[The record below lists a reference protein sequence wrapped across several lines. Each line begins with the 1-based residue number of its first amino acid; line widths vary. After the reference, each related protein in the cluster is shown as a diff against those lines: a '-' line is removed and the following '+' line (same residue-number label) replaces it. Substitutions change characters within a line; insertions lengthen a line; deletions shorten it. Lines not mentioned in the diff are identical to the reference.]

1 MNRILSALL
10 AVLAVSGGALGAPSP
25 AEIHVSGG
33 DLQGV
38 TQGDLAVFKGV
49 PFAAPPI
56 GDLRWRAPKP
66 ISWTG
71 VRAAT
76 ALAPPCMQPQSFLVP
91 REGPPPSEDCLYLNI
106 WAPAKTPVRPL
117 PVMVWIHG
125 GAFTSGAPTASMF
138 DGTAFAHR
146 GVVLVSIAYRLGPFG
161 FLAHPELSRE
171 SGHGSGDYGL
181 LDQIAALRWVKANIA
196 AFGGDASKV
205 TVFGQSAGAG
215 SVSMLAASPLARGLF
230 QRAIAESG
238 ASFSPASSQGFSML
252 SQLAQAEQQGQGAL
266 AALGAPTLADARKLA
281 AEQVLKAK
289 GAFRPT
295 LDGYVLTTDQRQLYL
310 AGRQNDTPVLVGS
323 NSDEGAMGA
332 RPTTPEGFE
341 AQVKASYGAATPQ
354 VLAVYPHA
362 TAEQARLSA
371 KNVFR
376 DSGLAWN
383 VWTWARMQSKT
394 GRGKVYAYY
403 FDQKAPKDSIFYSPD
418 GTVHTGE
425 IPYVFGTLEAP
436 ATYTQEDRALSDLVM
451 SYWVNFARTGDPNGP
466 GLPKWPNFTEGD
478 ETMMRLDAHP
488 ASGPTPNLEQ
498 LRVFDAI
505 VTSQRKAAG

>member
-1 MNRILSALL
+1 MNRTLAALL
-10 AVLAVSGGALGAPSP
+10 LALGTSSVAFAAAPP
-25 AEIHVSGG
+25 AKVRVSGG

-38 TQGDLAVFKGV
+38 VQGDLAVFKGI
-49 PFAAPPI
+49 PFARPPV
-56 GDLRWRAPKP
+56 GDLRWRAPQP
-66 ISWTG
+66 VSWTG
-71 VRAAT
+71 VRTAT
-76 ALAPPCMQPQSFLVP
+76 ALAPPCMQPLSFLVP
-91 REGPPPSEDCLYLNI
+91 QEGPPPSEDCLYLNV
-106 WAPAKTPVRPL
+106 WAPAQKPAQPL

-125 GAFTSGAPTASMF
+125 GAFSSGAPTASMF

-146 GVVLVSIAYRLGPFG
+146 GVILVSIAYRLGPFG

-181 LDQIAALRWVKANIA
+181 QDQIAALRWVRTNIA
-196 AFGGDASKV
+196 AFGGDVSRV

-238 ASFSPASSQGFSML
+238 ASFSPARSEGFSML
-252 SQLAQAEQQGQGAL
+252 SQLAQAEQQGQNAL
-266 AALGAPTLADARKLA
+266 AALGAPTLADARKLP

-289 GAFRPT
+289 GAFRPS
-295 LDGYVLTTDQRQLYL
+295 LDGYVLTTDQHQLYI

-323 NSDEGAMGA
+323 NSDEGAMGS
-332 RPTTPEGFE
+332 RPTTPEAFE
-341 AQVKASYGAATPQ
+341 AQIRATYGAAAPQ

-436 ATYTQEDRALSDLVM
+436 ATYSQDDKALSNLVM

-466 GLPKWPNFTEGD
+466 GLPTWPNFADGKD
-478 ETMMRLDAHP
+478 VMMRFDAHP
-488 ASGPTPNLEQ
+488 APGPTPNLEQ

-505 VTSQRKAAG
+505 VAAQRKSAG

>member
-1 MNRILSALL
+1 MNRIVSAMLL
-10 AVLAVSGGALGAPSP
+10 ALGASSVAFAAAPP
-25 AEIHVSGG
+25 ATVHVSSGE
-33 DLQGV
+33 LQGAI
-38 TQGDLAVFKGV
+38 QGDLAVFKGV
-49 PFAAPPI
+49 PFAAPPV
-56 GDLRWRAPKP
+56 GDLRWRAPQP
-66 ISWTG
+66 VTWTG
-71 VRAAT
+71 VRTAT
-76 ALAPPCMQPQSFLVP
+76 ALAPPCMQPRSFLVP
-91 REGPPPSEDCLYLNI
+91 KEGPPPSEDCLYLNI
-106 WAPAKTPVRPL
+106 WAPAKKPAQPL

-125 GAFTSGAPTASMF
+125 GAFTSGAATASMF

-146 GVVLVSIAYRLGPFG
+146 GVILVSIAYRLGPFG

-181 LDQIAALRWVKANIA
+181 QDQIAALHWVKTNIA
-196 AFGGDASKV
+196 SFGGDVSRV

-215 SVSMLAASPLARGLF
+215 SVSMLAASPLGRGLF

-238 ASFSPASSQGFSML
+238 ASFSPAGSEGFSML
-252 SQLAQAEQQGQGAL
+252 SKLAGAEAQGQSAL
-266 AALGAPTLADARKLA
+266 AALGASSLADARKLP

-323 NSDEGAMGA
+323 NSDEGAMGS
-332 RPTTPEGFE
+332 RPTTPEAFE
-341 AQVKASYGAATPQ
+341 AQIKTSYGGAAPQ
-354 VLAVYPHA
+354 VLAVYPHG

-436 ATYTQEDRALSDLVM
+436 ATYSQEDRALSNMVM

-466 GLPKWPNFTEGD
+466 GLPRWPTFTDSNEL
-478 ETMMRLDAHP
+478 MMRLDAHP
-488 ASGPTPNLEQ
+488 ASEPTPNLQQ

-505 VTSQRKAAG
+505 VEAQRNSAG

>member
-1 MNRILSALL
+1 MNRIVSAMLL
-10 AVLAVSGGALGAPSP
+10 ALGASSVAFAAAPP
-25 AEIHVSGG
+25 AMVHVSSGE
-33 DLQGV
+33 LQGAI
-38 TQGDLAVFKGV
+38 QGDLAVFKGV

-56 GDLRWRAPKP
+56 VDLRWRAPQP
-66 ISWTG
+66 IAWTG
-71 VRAAT
+71 VRTAT
-76 ALAPPCMQPQSFLVP
+76 ALAPPCMQPRSFLVP
-91 REGPPPSEDCLYLNI
+91 EEGPPPSEDCLYLNI
-106 WAPAKTPVRPL
+106 WAPAKKPAQPL

-146 GVVLVSIAYRLGPFG
+146 GVILVSIAYRLGPFG
-161 FLAHPELSRE
+161 FLADPELSRE
-171 SGHGSGDYGL
+171 SGRGSGDYGL
-181 LDQIAALRWVKANIA
+181 QDQIAALHWVKANIA
-196 AFGGDASKV
+196 SFGGDVSRV

-238 ASFSPASSQGFSML
+238 ASFSPAGSEGFSML
-252 SQLAQAEQQGQGAL
+252 SKLAAAEAQGQRAL
-266 AALGAPTLADARKLA
+266 AALGASSLADARKLA

-295 LDGYVLTTDQRQLYL
+295 LDGYVLTTDQQQLYL
-310 AGRQNDTPVLVGS
+310 SGRQNDTPVLVGS
-323 NSDEGAMGA
+323 NSDEGAMGS
-332 RPTTPEGFE
+332 RPTTPEAFE
-341 AQVKASYGAATPQ
+341 AQIRATYGAAAPQ

-436 ATYTQEDRALSDLVM
+436 ATYSQDDKALSNLVM

-466 GLPKWPNFTEGD
+466 GLPTWPNFADGKD
-478 ETMMRLDAHP
+478 VMMRFDAHP
-488 ASGPTPNLEQ
+488 APGPTPNLEQ

-505 VTSQRKAAG
+505 VAAQRKSAG

>member
-1 MNRILSALL
+1 MNRILAATLL
-10 AVLAVSGGALGAPSP
+10 ALGASSV
-25 AEIHVSGG
+25 AFAAGSTARVHVSGG

-38 TQGDLAVFKGV
+38 VQGDLAVFKGI
-49 PFAAPPI
+49 PFAAPPV
-56 GDLRWRAPKP
+56 GDLRWRAPQPTK
-66 ISWTG
+66 WTG

-76 ALAPPCMQPQSFLVP
+76 SLAPPCMQPRSFLVP
-91 REGPPPSEDCLYLNI
+91 KEGPPPSEDCLYLNI
-106 WAPAKTPVRPL
+106 WAPAKAPARPL

-138 DGTAFAHR
+138 DGTEFAHR
-146 GVVLVSIAYRLGPFG
+146 GVILVSIAYRLGPFG

-181 LDQIAALRWVKANIA
+181 QDQIAALRWVKANIA
-196 AFGGDASKV
+196 AFGGDVSRV

-238 ASFSPASSQGFSML
+238 ASFSPARTEGFSML
-252 SQLAQAEQQGQGAL
+252 SQLAQAEQQGQSAL
-266 AALGAPTLADARKLA
+266 AALGAPTLADARKLP

-289 GAFRPT
+289 GAFRPN
-295 LDGYVLTTDQRQLYL
+295 LDGYVLTTDQHQLYL

-323 NSDEGAMGA
+323 NSDEGAMGS
-332 RPTTPEGFE
+332 RPITPEAFE
-341 AQVKASYGAATPQ
+341 AQIRASYGAAAPQ

-383 VWTWARMQSKT
+383 AWTWARMQSKT

-403 FDQKAPKDSIFYSPD
+403 FDQKAPRDSIFYSPD

-436 ATYTQEDRALSDLVM
+436 ATYTQQDRALSDLVM
-451 SYWVNFARTGDPNGP
+451 SYWVNFARSGDPNGP
-466 GLPKWPNFTEGD
+466 GLPTWPNYTKSKD
-478 ETMMRLDAHP
+478 LMMRFDAHP
-488 ASGPTPNLEQ
+488 APAPTPNLEQ

-505 VTSQRKAAG
+505 VADQRKSAG

>member
-1 MNRILSALL
+1 
-10 AVLAVSGGALGAPSP
+10 
-25 AEIHVSGG
+25 
-33 DLQGV
+33 
-38 TQGDLAVFKGV
+38 
-49 PFAAPPI
+49 
-56 GDLRWRAPKP
+56 
-66 ISWTG
+66 
-71 VRAAT
+71 
-76 ALAPPCMQPQSFLVP
+76 MQPRSFLVP
-91 REGPPPSEDCLYLNI
+91 KEGPPPGEDCLYLNI
-106 WAPAKTPVRPL
+106 WAPAEKPVRPL

-138 DGTAFAHR
+138 DGPAFAHR
-146 GVVLVSIAYRLGPFG
+146 GVILVSIAYRLGPFG

-181 LDQIAALRWVKANIA
+181 QDQIAALQWVKANIA
-196 AFGGDASKV
+196 AFGGDASRV

-238 ASFSPASSQGFSML
+238 ASFSPAGSEGFSML
-252 SQLAQAEQQGQGAL
+252 SQLPAAEAQGQSAL
-266 AALGAPTLADARKLA
+266 AALGAPTLADARKLPA
-281 AEQVLKAK
+281 DQVLKAN

-295 LDGYVLTTDQRQLYL
+295 LDGYVLTTDQQQLYL

-323 NSDEGAMGA
+323 NSDEGAMGS
-332 RPTTPEGFE
+332 RPTTPEAFE
-341 AQVKASYGAATPQ
+341 TQIKASYGAAAPR

-403 FDQKAPKDSIFYSPD
+403 FDQTAPKDSMFYSPD

-425 IPYVFGTLEAP
+425 IPYVFGTLEPP
-436 ATYTQEDRALSDLVM
+436 ATYTREDMALSDLVM

-466 GLPKWPNFTEGD
+466 GLPKWPNFAEGK
-478 ETMMRLDAHP
+478 EVMMRLDAHP
-488 ASGPTPNLEQ
+488 APGPTPNLEQ

-505 VTSQRKAAG
+505 VAARRKNTR

>member
-1 MNRILSALL
+1 MNKILSAALL
-10 AVLAVSGGALGAPSP
+10 ALGVWSTALAEPLP
-25 AEIHVSGG
+25 AKVRVSGG

-38 TQGDLAVFKGV
+38 IQGELAVFKGV
-49 PFAAPPI
+49 PFAAPPL
-56 GDLRWRAPKP
+56 GDLRWRPP
-66 ISWTG
+66 QPVRWTG
-71 VRAAT
+71 ARAAT
-76 ALAPPCMQPQSFLVP
+76 ALGPPCMQPMSILVP
-91 REGPPPSEDCLYLNI
+91 KEGPPPSEDCLYLNI
-106 WAPAKTPVRPL
+106 WAPAKKPAQPL

-138 DGTAFAHR
+138 EGTAFAHR
-146 GVVLVSIAYRLGPFG
+146 GVILVSIAYRLGPFG

-181 LDQIAALRWVKANIA
+181 EDQIAALQWVKANIA
-196 AFGGDASKV
+196 AFGGDVSRV

-238 ASFSPASSQGFSML
+238 ASFSPATSAGFSML
-252 SQLAQAEQQGQGAL
+252 SRLAQAEAEGQRAL
-266 AALGAPTLADARKLA
+266 AALGAPTLADARKLP

-289 GAFRPT
+289 GTFRPS
-295 LDGYVLTTDQRQLYL
+295 LDGYVLTTDQQQLYL

-323 NSDEGAMGA
+323 NSDEGAMGS
-332 RPTTPEGFE
+332 RPTTPEAFE
-341 AQVKASYGAATPQ
+341 AQIKASYGAAAPQ

-383 VWTWARMQSKT
+383 AWTWARMQSRT
-394 GRGKVYAYY
+394 GRGEVYAYY

-436 ATYTQEDRALSDLVM
+436 ATYSQDDKALSDLTM

-466 GLPKWPNFTEGD
+466 GLPRWPNFTESK
-478 ETMMRLDAHP
+478 EVMMRLDAHP
-488 ASGPTPNLEQ
+488 APEPTPNLQQ
-498 LRVFDAI
+498 LRVFDSI
-505 VTSQRKAAG
+505 VEAQRKNPS